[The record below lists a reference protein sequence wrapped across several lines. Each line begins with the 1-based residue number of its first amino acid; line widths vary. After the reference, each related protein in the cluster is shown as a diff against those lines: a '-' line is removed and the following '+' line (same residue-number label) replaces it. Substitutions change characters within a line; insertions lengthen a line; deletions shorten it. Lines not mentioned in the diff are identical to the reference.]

1 MSVNKKEFAA
11 KMKDFGMASKAEAER
26 AIDAFLD
33 TLEYFVSEHEE
44 VKFVGYFGVETVD
57 KDERKGRNPKTGEEI
72 TIDAHTVVKFS
83 VGKTLKDAAN
93 F

>member
-44 VKFVGYFGVETVD
+44 IKFVGYFGVETVD

-83 VGKTLKDAAN
+83 VGKILKDAAN
-93 F
+93 S

>member
-57 KDERKGRNPKTGEEI
+57 KDERKGRNPQTGEEI

-93 F
+93 S

>member
-26 AIDAFLD
+26 AIDVFLD

-93 F
+93 Y

>member
-72 TIDAHTVVKFS
+72 TIDAHTVV
-83 VGKTLKDAAN
+83 
-93 F
+93 

>member
-26 AIDAFLD
+26 AIDVFLD

-93 F
+93 S